1 MEIEN
6 RGVVETQLTVC
17 DLAISHGR
25 PEYGICF
32 HVFNR
37 ESGKYGKDLA
47 VAVGVWDI
55 PISPVDYPAIF
66 REVADKLEELQK
78 EAETW

>member
-1 MEIEN
+1 MEAEN
-6 RGVVETQLTVC
+6 RGVVETQLTVF

-25 PEYGICF
+25 PEYGIRF

-37 ESGKYGKDLA
+37 ESGTHGKALE
-47 VAVGVWDI
+47 VALGVWDL
-55 PISPVDYPAIF
+55 PTSPVDYPAIL

-78 EAETW
+78 EAKTW